1 MAEPN
6 GLQFEFMLIIF
17 SALFA
22 FGFGYLLSYIAEYL
36 KMRRA
41 RVTALVA
48 IINQLETTQII
59 LQNHA
64 KQGIALESVLSRMR
78 QGKFAAGFLI
88 LPTSAFESALYSGV
102 FREFDKD
109 TQLKLTSLY
118 DAIKVVNL
126 LETNFVSLM
135 NVGTGTVIPTF
146 IENAINF
153 FKVYNLKEIEL
164 LKEIPEVISFL
175 KSKK

>member
-1 MAEPN
+1 MAESN
-6 GLQFEFMLIIF
+6 GLQFQFGLTMF
-17 SALFA
+17 SALIA

-64 KQGIALESVLSRMR
+64 KQGIALENVLSRMR
-78 QGKFAAGFLI
+78 QGKFAAGFLV

-109 TQLKLTSLY
+109 TQLKLSSLY

-126 LETNFVSLM
+126 LETDFVSLM

-153 FKVYNLKEIEL
+153 FKVYNHKEIEL

>member
-1 MAEPN
+1 
-6 GLQFEFMLIIF
+6 
-17 SALFA
+17 
-22 FGFGYLLSYIAEYL
+22 
-36 KMRRA
+36 
-41 RVTALVA
+41 
-48 IINQLETTQII
+48 LETTQII
-59 LQNHA
+59 LQTHT
-64 KQGIALESVLSRMR
+64 KQGSALESVLSRMR

-109 TQLKLTSLY
+109 TQLKLSSLY

>member
-6 GLQFEFMLIIF
+6 GLQFQYVVTMFG
-17 SALFA
+17 ALVA
-22 FGFGYLLSYIAEYL
+22 FGFGCLLSYIAEYL
-36 KMRRA
+36 KIRRA

-48 IINQLETTQII
+48 IINQLEMTQIL

-109 TQLKLTSLY
+109 T
-118 DAIKVVNL
+118 
-126 LETNFVSLM
+126 
-135 NVGTGTVIPTF
+135 
-146 IENAINF
+146 
-153 FKVYNLKEIEL
+153 
-164 LKEIPEVISFL
+164 
-175 KSKK
+175 